1 MTPRTHTYIYTLPRR
16 FEFPFFPF
24 LFLFPFRYYL
34 FSCFKFCTVFCFCTL
49 SGSLQLIFLEQL
61 GTWFFF
67 LAYARFIDRS
77 RTRID
82 ADVLFIFFG
91 FSTTVLRDFDF
102 ADSATIS
109 QLRA

>member
-24 LFLFPFRYYL
+24 LFLFRYYL
-34 FSCFKFCTVFCFCTL
+34 FCVLSLSLYIATQPASNSVLFFCFCTL

-82 ADVLFIFFG
+82 ADVLFVFFG
-91 FSTTVLRDFDF
+91 FSTTVL
-102 ADSATIS
+102 
-109 QLRA
+109 